1 MWPALVAN
9 HISTIADTVDG
20 ETMTVHTAE
29 MPVCSVLM
37 LMVLLTFVWRMAVL
51 IMAELKFITTANGA
65 QSVMIS
71 GISMTLMW
79 FAVSLVSPVRPR
91 HHGAIRDLHSRI
103 RIRIRFNAK
112 MGAYTQGWGRA
123 YKQINFVCFQVRM
136 GLQLGRVVNEG
147 RGAAY
152 KQKFKVSFC
161 NQDNISR
168 VFLRLWCHERRF
180 L

>member
-1 MWPALVAN
+1 MTWPAQVAN

-29 MPVCSVLM
+29 MPVCSV

-65 QSVMIS
+65 QSVMIT

-91 HHGAIRDLHSRI
+91 HHAARDMAKDLALSGWMTSSAVEQRLHCFTAHMLAGEETAAVAI
-103 RIRIRFNAK
+103 A
-112 MGAYTQGWGRA
+112 
-123 YKQINFVCFQVRM
+123 RM
-136 GLQLGRVVNEG
+136 QAWSVTL
-147 RGAAY
+147 
-152 KQKFKVSFC
+152 K
-161 NQDNISR
+161 
-168 VFLRLWCHERRF
+168 
-180 L
+180 